1 MKESIDTNGL
11 YEGKWVS
18 WYDNGQKWEEGN
30 YKQEKKEGKWSKW
43 NENGQIIAQ
52 EYYKNGEVIKL

>member
-18 WYDNGQKWEEGN
+18 WYDNGQKWEEG
-30 YKQEKKEGKWSKW
+30 KWSKW

-52 EYYKNGEVIKL
+52 EYYKNEEVIKS